1 MSADSDYLVDRRRLK
16 RRVGFWRAA
25 AFVVAAV
32 AVIGAG
38 LYAGRDRLG
47 ASGLAGAHVAR
58 VRITGVITGDDNTLD
73 LLKRVGKG
81 NAAAVLVE
89 IESPGG
95 TVTGSESLYDGL
107 RELSAKKPTVAVV
120 NGLAA
125 SGGYIAAMGTD
136 RIVAQQTSI
145 VGSIGVLFQSPNVSK
160 LLENWGVTM
169 DTIKSAPLK
178 ASPNPLEPT
187 TPAAREA
194 MAAVINDS
202 FDWFKAVVQERRG
215 ISGPDL
221 ASVSDGRV
229 FTGRQAIGLKLIDE
243 VGTEKTAIAWL
254 EANKGVAKDLPVREW
269 KRRDDRTF
277 GLFSMAS
284 GAAGAMGYGQLA
296 ATLGALGRAGD
307 QPVLDGVL
315 ALWHP

>member
-1 MSADSDYLVDRRRLK
+1 MSADSDYLLDRRRLK
-16 RRVGFWRAA
+16 RRLGFWRAA

-32 AVIGAG
+32 AVVGVG
-38 LYAGRDRLG
+38 LYAARDRLG
-47 ASGLAGAHVAR
+47 SNGLAGPHVAR
-58 VRITGVITGDDNTLD
+58 VRIGGVITGDERTLD

-89 IESPGG
+89 IDSPGG
-95 TVTGSESLYDGL
+95 TVTGSESLYDAL

-120 NGLAA
+120 SGLAA

-202 FDWFKAVVQERRG
+202 FDWFKHVVQERRG
-215 ISGPDL
+215 IAGADL
-221 ASVSDGRV
+221 QSVSDGRV

-243 VGTEKTAIAWL
+243 IGNEKTAIAWL
-254 EANKGVAKDLPVREW
+254 EANKGIAKDLPVRDW
-269 KRRDDRTF
+269 KPRDDRGF
-277 GLFSMAS
+277 GLFAMAS
-284 GAAGAMGYGQLA
+284 GAAGALGHGELA